1 MSDWQEFKAD
11 AGRFFD
17 KATKEAINLGD
28 TAALRIRIKSTELR
42 LDEEYSKLGRLCY
55 KKLRLEADNAA
66 DLAGV
71 NLGDFLALVGVH
83 LEQTADALA
92 LALRGVEHVAARAD
106 VAGVDADEAQLAD
119 ERVGHDL
126 ECKCGERLFI
136 RRVSYYLIAF

>member
-66 DLAGV
+66 DIDA
-71 NLGDFLALVGVH
+71 ALDAAEKTEATLSAMRAE
-83 LEQTADALA
+83 LELMKRKEQ
-92 LALRGVEHVAARAD
+92 
-106 VAGVDADEAQLAD
+106 
-119 ERVGHDL
+119 
-126 ECKCGERLFI
+126 K
-136 RRVSYYLIAF
+136 

>member
-66 DLAGV
+66 DI
-71 NLGDFLALVGVH
+71 
-83 LEQTADALA
+83 
-92 LALRGVEHVAARAD
+92 
-106 VAGVDADEAQLAD
+106 DADIDAALDAAEKTEATLSAMRAEL
-119 ERVGHDL
+119 ERMKRK
-126 ECKCGERLFI
+126 EQK
-136 RRVSYYLIAF
+136 